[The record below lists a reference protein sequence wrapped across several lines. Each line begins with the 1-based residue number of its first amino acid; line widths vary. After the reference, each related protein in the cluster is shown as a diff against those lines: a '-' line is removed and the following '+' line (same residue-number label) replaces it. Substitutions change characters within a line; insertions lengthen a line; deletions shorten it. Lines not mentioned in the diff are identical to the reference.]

1 VQGLKLDAK
10 LKDKAN
16 AMVMGGLLLPLNDD
30 HPDHAALRI
39 AAHVLGGGGF
49 DSRLVTRLRQKEGAS
64 YGAGAWLSISSFE
77 PNASLG
83 TYAIFAPEA
92 RARVEAALNDEL
104 ARFARDG
111 ITQAELDTAKRA
123 MKAQSD
129 TWRSED
135 SAVAGAI
142 AGHLERGRQ
151 FKWNADLDARG
162 EALTLDQVNAAIKRW
177 VDPAKANWSWAG
189 DFDKKAAAAK

>member
-1 VQGLKLDAK
+1 

-16 AMVMGGLLLPLNDD
+16 AMVLGGLPLAMNDD
-30 HPDHAALRI
+30 NPDHAALRI
-39 AAHVLGGGGF
+39 AAHVLGASGF
-49 DSRLVTRLRQKEGAS
+49 DSRLMTRLRQKEGAS
-64 YGAGAWLSISSFE
+64 YGAGAWLSVSSFDTS
-77 PNASLG
+77 ATLG
-83 TYAIFAPEA
+83 SYAIFAPEA
-92 RARVEAALNDEL
+92 RARVEAALNEEL
-104 ARFARDG
+104 ARFVRDG

-135 SAVAGAI
+135 AAVADAI
-142 AGHLERGRQ
+142 AGLLQRGRQ

-189 DFDKKAAAAK
+189 DFDKVPVSK